1 MTKLT
6 ALRTPQLRGMSR
18 EEKARETYRLI
29 LEAAAQVVGNDG
41 YADASISKITQLAG
55 VAQGTFYNYFKS
67 RQDVLNKLLPY
78 MGRQMLD
85 HIASS
90 LPRTLAGP
98 VREEARLRAFLDYL
112 NAHPAFYRILYEAE
126 VFAPEAHAEHF
137 RVLVTG
143 YKGSLERAVER
154 GEIRGFD
161 EAELEAV
168 IYMLLSARS
177 YISMHYARD
186 GNGQAK
192 AVPEHVIKAYMKIL
206 TRGLFSPA

>member
-1 MTKLT
+1 MTKSI
-6 ALRTPQLRGMSR
+6 ALRSSQPRRMSR
-18 EEKARETYRLI
+18 EEKSRETYRLI
-29 LEAAAQVVGNDG
+29 LEAAAQVVGSEG

-55 VAQGTFYNYFKS
+55 IAQGTFYNYFKS

-85 HIASS
+85 HIATS
-90 LPRTLAGP
+90 LPRDLTGSE
-98 VREEARLRAFLDYL
+98 REKARLLAFLEYL
-112 NAHPAFYRILYEAE
+112 NTHPAFYRILYEAE

-137 RVLVTG
+137 RVLVNG
-143 YKGSLERAVER
+143 YKGSLGRAVER
-154 GEIRGFD
+154 GEIQGFD

-186 GNGQAK
+186 DNGRAK
-192 AVPEHVIKAYMKIL
+192 AVPAHVIQAYMKIL
-206 TRGLFSPA
+206 TRGLFSPS

>member
-1 MTKLT
+1 MTKSVS
-6 ALRTPQLRGMSR
+6 LRRSQPQRMSR
-18 EEKARETYRLI
+18 EEKSRETYRLI
-29 LEAAAQVVGNDG
+29 LEAAAQVVGSEG

-55 VAQGTFYNYFKS
+55 VAQGTFYNYFRS

-90 LPRTLAGP
+90 LPRTLVGP
-98 VREEARLRAFLDYL
+98 AREEARLLAFLEYL
-112 NAHPAFYRILYEAE
+112 NVHPGFYRILYEAE

-137 RVLVTG
+137 RVLVNG
-143 YKGSLERAVER
+143 YKGSLGRAVER
-154 GEIRGFD
+154 GEIQGFD
-161 EAELEAV
+161 EDELEAV

-186 GNGQAK
+186 DNGHAK
-192 AVPEHVIKAYMKIL
+192 AVPGHVIKAYMKIL
-206 TRGLFSPA
+206 TRGLFSSA